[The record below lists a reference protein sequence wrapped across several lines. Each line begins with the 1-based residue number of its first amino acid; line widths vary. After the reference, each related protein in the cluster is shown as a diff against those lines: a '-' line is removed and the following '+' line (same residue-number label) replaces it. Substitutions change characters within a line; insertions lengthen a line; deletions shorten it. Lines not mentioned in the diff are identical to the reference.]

1 METIIKSF
9 SCENGN
15 RQGNKCPMNTYNSNT
30 VELKLFK
37 ECTDLELLDITS
49 HLKSLCSNGKSDWT
63 VVNSKLIEA
72 KPLR

>member
-9 SCENGN
+9 SCGTGN
-15 RQGNKCPMNTYNSNT
+15 RQGDKCPMNTYNSNT

-37 ECTDLELLDITS
+37 ECTDFKLLDTTS

-72 KPLR
+72 KHLR